1 MATTVDDLI
10 VRIQA
15 DTKSLE
21 TALGR
26 VKRQTAG
33 AFTPTILDRFK
44 NGLKG
49 LAGPAKLAGAAI
61 ATIGAVRVAKV
72 GAEFESLKLSLQ
84 SVFGSAEAG
93 QDAFNRI
100 TQFAQESPFQ
110 VKDLTKAFIQL
121 KSAGIEPTQEML
133 TTFADASSVAVDSL
147 GAFEAMV
154 RITQR
159 STGGG
164 LGLEELTQISDRG
177 IPVFE
182 ILAEKLGRSRDQITE
197 MGQSAEGAKVIM
209 DALSRGMQERFGG
222 TVALKMESLNQKLSN
237 MTDSFDTLA
246 STLFEGGLGSGFK
259 TLVDEIT
266 NGVRELDIFFK
277 MLDTG
282 MSREFVTAG
291 SIGEQIKI
299 AEAARKA
306 LDAEGGGGTT
316 RTAQG
321 EGRDKVRLDNLIE
334 SLKERQ
340 KESNR
345 LNAANAEELRL
356 QQENTKAALA
366 QTAAEKE
373 AADAREDAI
382 SDLQSLLNSLKTP
395 AQQIGEQMAMINA
408 ELALIADGSG
418 SQFTTEQL
426 NAALET
432 LDDQLEEVNEKAKEV
447 AVTLGEELTQAVI
460 SNVNAFT
467 TDFVNALM
475 NGASALDS
483 FKNLAKNLVSQIIS
497 IFLQMMVVNKI
508 LNAVFGLTGSAAL
521 PTGSIGG
528 SGASTGT
535 GVGFFGF
542 GASGGAMSRGR
553 PYMVG
558 ERGPELFIPHTAGTL
573 RNAADSRSSG
583 GSGIVINQNINL
595 STGVAATVRTEV
607 TKMLPTI
614 SEVTKASVLEAAGRG
629 GKYRR
634 GLMGA

>member
-26 VKRQTAG
+26 VKQQTAG
-33 AFTPTILDRFK
+33 AFPPTILDRFK

-72 GAEFESLKLSLQ
+72 GAEFESLKLSLE
-84 SVFGSAEAG
+84 SVFGSAQAG

-164 LGLEELTQISDRG
+164 LGLEELSQISDRG

-182 ILAEKLGRSRDQITE
+182 ILAEKLGATRDQITE
-197 MGQSAEGAKVIM
+197 MGQSAKGAKVIM
-209 DALSRGMQERFGG
+209 DALSEGMAERFGG

-237 MTDSFDTLA
+237 LTDNFDVLA
-246 STLFEGGLGSGFK
+246 NTIFEGGLGEGLKSF
-259 TLVDEIT
+259 VDTISD
-266 NGVRELDIFFK
+266 GVKELDIFFK

-291 SIGEQIKI
+291 SLQDQLTIAQQELDATPPQKSRGQKIADRRQELKDIVIRLKEQIAESTRLNEAKAEEIRLTNENTAAAI
-299 AEAARKA
+299 A
-306 LDAEGGGGTT
+306 
-316 RTAQG
+316 
-321 EGRDKVRLDNLIE
+321 
-334 SLKERQ
+334 Q
-340 KESNR
+340 KE
-345 LNAANAEELRL
+345 AED
-356 QQENTKAALA
+356 A
-366 QTAAEKE
+366 AAE
-373 AADAREDAI
+373 AREDFI
-382 SDLQSLLNSLKTP
+382 TDLRSLLNSLKTP
-395 AQQIGEQMAMINA
+395 TQQIGEQIAMINA

-418 SQFTTEQL
+418 SQFTTEEL
-426 NAALET
+426 NAALDALKT
-432 LDDQLEEVNEKAKEV
+432 QLEDVNKKSEEV
-447 AVTLGEELTQAVI
+447 AVTLGQELTQAVI
-460 SNVNAFT
+460 NNVNAFT

-475 NGASALDS
+475 NGASALES
-483 FKNLAKNLVSQIIS
+483 FKNFAKNLVSQIIAT
-497 IFLQMMVVNKI
+497 FLQLMVVNKI
-508 LNAVFGLTGSAAL
+508 LNAVFNLTGSAAL
-521 PTGSIGG
+521 PTGG
-528 SGASTGT
+528 SLT
-535 GVGFFGF
+535 
-542 GASGGAMSRGR
+542 RGR
-553 PYMVG
+553 PFMVG

-573 RNAADSRSSG
+573 RNAADSRSVG
-583 GSGIVINQNINL
+583 GGGVVINQNINL

-629 GKYRR
+629 GKFRR
-634 GLMGA
+634 GLMGV

>member
-26 VKRQTAG
+26 VKQQTAG
-33 AFTPTILDRFK
+33 AFPPTILDRFK

-72 GAEFESLKLSLQ
+72 GAEFESLKLSLE
-84 SVFGSAEAG
+84 SVFGSAQAG

-164 LGLEELTQISDRG
+164 LGLEELSQISDRG

-182 ILAEKLGRSRDQITE
+182 ILAEKLGATRDQITE
-197 MGQSAEGAKVIM
+197 MGQSAKGAKVIM
-209 DALSRGMQERFGG
+209 DALSEGMAERFGG

-237 MTDSFDTLA
+237 LTDNFDVLA
-246 STLFEGGLGSGFK
+246 NTIFEGGLGEGLKSF
-259 TLVDEIT
+259 VDTISD
-266 NGVRELDIFFK
+266 GVKELDIFFK

-291 SIGEQIKI
+291 SLQDQLTIAQQELDATPPQKSRGQKISDRRQELKDIVIRLKEQIAESTRLNEAKAEEIRLTNENTAAAI
-299 AEAARKA
+299 A
-306 LDAEGGGGTT
+306 
-316 RTAQG
+316 
-321 EGRDKVRLDNLIE
+321 
-334 SLKERQ
+334 Q
-340 KESNR
+340 KE
-345 LNAANAEELRL
+345 AED
-356 QQENTKAALA
+356 A
-366 QTAAEKE
+366 AAE
-373 AADAREDAI
+373 AREDFI
-382 SDLQSLLNSLKTP
+382 TDLRSLLNSLKTP
-395 AQQIGEQMAMINA
+395 TQQIGEQIAMINA

-418 SQFTTEQL
+418 SQFTTEEL
-426 NAALET
+426 NAALDALKT
-432 LDDQLEEVNEKAKEV
+432 QLEDVNKKSEEV
-447 AVTLGEELTQAVI
+447 AVTLGQELTQAVI
-460 SNVNAFT
+460 NNVNAFT

-475 NGASALDS
+475 NGASALES
-483 FKNLAKNLVSQIIS
+483 FKNFAKNLVSQIIAT
-497 IFLQMMVVNKI
+497 FLQLMVVNKI
-508 LNAVFGLTGSAAL
+508 LNAVFNLTGSAAL
-521 PTGSIGG
+521 PTGGGGAPATTSGGGFMGFAGGG
-528 SGASTGT
+528 SLT
-535 GVGFFGF
+535 
-542 GASGGAMSRGR
+542 RGR
-553 PYMVG
+553 PFMVG

-573 RNAADSRSSG
+573 RNAADSRSVG
-583 GSGIVINQNINL
+583 GGGVVINQNINL

-629 GKYRR
+629 GKFRR
-634 GLMGA
+634 GLMGV